1 MKEEDIPDTRR
12 STAKMTEDEL
22 VLERKRTELILSGY
36 RRSQTIAMLLALV
49 GAGVALVTGYALWF
63 PFFAAVGV
71 FVIFI
76 YVSSYSEFNEMRYL
90 KYLRRE
96 ERSLHA
102 ILVGKAD
109 RVSTQPTSPTA
120 RKGPNVSG
128 MA

>member
-1 MKEEDIPDTRR
+1 MSKDDDFMPDLDRIDR
-12 STAKMTEDEL
+12 MTEDEL
-22 VLERKRTELILSGY
+22 VSERKRCESYLSGY
-36 RRSQTIAMLLALV
+36 RSSHTVAMSWVLV
-49 GAGVALVTGYALWF
+49 GAAFAVVTGNAVWFALSAIIGVLLIF
-63 PFFAAVGV
+63 THSVFFERGG
-71 FVIFI
+71 
-76 YVSSYSEFNEMRYL
+76 MRYL
-90 KYLRRE
+90 KYLRRV